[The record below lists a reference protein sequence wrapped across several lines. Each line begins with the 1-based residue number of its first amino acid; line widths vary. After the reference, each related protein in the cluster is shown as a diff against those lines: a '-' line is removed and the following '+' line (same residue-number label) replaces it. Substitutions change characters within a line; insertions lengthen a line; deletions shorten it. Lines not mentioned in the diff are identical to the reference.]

1 MKKYLVFI
9 LAALLVFGLGS
20 VAWAQD
26 PTATQTVTYEVTAI
40 NEISV
45 SPETV
50 SLKVD
55 TATAG
60 SQPTDATDDS
70 TTYAITTNGTGKVIT
85 GAIDTAM
92 PEGLTLEVNLAAPS
106 VGESVGGVDISSAT
120 TTAVDLV
127 TAIGP
132 VAQEGLTITYTLS
145 ATVAAGVVTSAEKTV
160 TFTLTDG
167 SV

>member
-9 LAALLVFGLGS
+9 LAALLTLGLGS
-20 VAWAQD
+20 VAWAAD
-26 PTATQTVTYEVTAI
+26 TDTQSVNYEVTAI

-92 PEGLTLEVNLAAPS
+92 PTGLTLKVNLADPDDTGSAVS
-106 VGESVGGVDISSAT
+106 AGDVILSAT
-120 TTAVDLV
+120 AADLV
-127 TAIGP
+127 TGIGP

-145 ATVAAGVVTSAEKTV
+145 ATVEVAPTSGSKTV
-160 TFTLTDG
+160 TFTVTG
-167 SV
+167 STP